1 MKYPQQLQKYIGE
14 FHEHARSNHHRGPSV
29 RCSLFYV
36 LLSRSLKKREAER
49 MQGEE
54 PEAASA
60 E

>member
-1 MKYPQQLQKYIGE
+1 MSTPVAIITVALLCG
-14 FHEHARSNHHRGPSV
+14 V
-29 RCSLFYV
+29 SLFYV